1 MKNVSEKMV
10 YAITGIDV
18 SVKKTNYFLFTMC
31 LKTFFMNSC
40 VISEQIEK
48 MPRSY

>member
-10 YAITGIDV
+10 YAIAGIDV
-18 SVKKTNYFLFTMC
+18 SVKKTTTFCL
-31 LKTFFMNSC
+31 LKTFLMNSC